1 MTSSGSE
8 IPEFTPA
15 GGRTRA
21 PRQPRSQLILN
32 VFTLLASNEH
42 MAKIA
47 WVLKTSLLAVTGSLL
62 AAGCVVRERRE
73 YAPPPP
79 VVYTPPPVVPAP
91 APQVVVAPG
100 EVVVQT
106 APPAPYVEVIPRGP
120 HPGFVW
126 VPGEW
131 VWRNGWVWNRGH
143 LDRPPR
149 PGVNWAPGRYE
160 MRGGVRVYVAGG
172 WR

>member
-1 MTSSGSE
+1 
-8 IPEFTPA
+8 
-15 GGRTRA
+15 
-21 PRQPRSQLILN
+21 
-32 VFTLLASNEH
+32 
-42 MAKIA
+42 MAKISL
-47 WVLKTSLLAVTGSLL
+47 VLKTSLMAVAGSLL
-62 AAGCVVRERRE
+62 ATGCVVHERRD

-79 VVYTPPPVVPAP
+79 PVTYVPPPPVVPAP
-91 APQVVVAPG
+91 APQVVLAPG
-100 EVVVQT
+100 EVVVT
-106 APPAPYVEVIPRGP
+106 AEPPAPIVEVIPRGR
-120 HPGFVW
+120 PGFAW